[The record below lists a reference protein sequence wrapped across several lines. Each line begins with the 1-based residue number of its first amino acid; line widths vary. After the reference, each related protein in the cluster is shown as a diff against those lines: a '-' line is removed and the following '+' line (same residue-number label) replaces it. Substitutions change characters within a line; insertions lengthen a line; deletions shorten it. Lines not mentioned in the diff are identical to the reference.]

1 MLKNQNHL
9 VCLLGLLLILLV
21 VCKQQNKSVLELFGI
36 AGAGSNGGAPEA
48 SSTGGGAGK
57 PTGAGGDNTILFFH
71 ANWCGH
77 CQAFKPEWSKF
88 EKWAG
93 ENGQKVEAVEGDSN
107 PELCQKYNI
116 EGYPTILKVDS
127 NGEVVDEYQGPR
139 TSDGLKQF
147 C

>member
-1 MLKNQNHL
+1 MRVVEITDSNIDEINDLMTNKNQK
-9 VCLLGLLLILLV
+9 V
-21 VCKQQNKSVLELFGI
+21 VAKFY
-36 AGAGSNGGAPEA
+36 A
-48 SSTGGGAGK
+48 
-57 PTGAGGDNTILFFH
+57 D
-71 ANWCGH
+71 WCGH

-139 TSDGLKQF
+139 TADGLKQF